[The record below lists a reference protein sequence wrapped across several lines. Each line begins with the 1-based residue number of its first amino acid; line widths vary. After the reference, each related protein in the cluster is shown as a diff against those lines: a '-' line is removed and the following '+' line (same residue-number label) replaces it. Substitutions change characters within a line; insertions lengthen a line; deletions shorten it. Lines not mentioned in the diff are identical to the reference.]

1 MAEGNKCGEN
11 EKVFFSTS
19 GSEEEVIDRAD
30 KFVEQYITLMGNRY
44 FAKGLSIFSRHKV

>member
-19 GSEEEVIDRAD
+19 GSEEEVI
-30 KFVEQYITLMGNRY
+30 EQISLLNSILLLWAIDTLQ
-44 FAKGLSIFSRHKV
+44 KD